1 MRGIMDDLSR
11 PPLRSSEEESVMS
24 EITSATTEQQTPQA
38 QLIQMA
44 MAHWLSSLV
53 YVAAEIS
60 IADRLAEAPRT
71 AAEIAPSM
79 GCDAPS
85 LYRFMRALAGLGLFT
100 EDVSHRFS
108 LTPLGEVLRAGTPGS
123 VRSSV
128 LTLALFAKPASELH
142 YSIKTGKT
150 AFERVFGL
158 PLFEWLA
165 KHPVEASMF
174 SETMV
179 GLHGAEPEA
188 VAKAYDFSQFETVVD
203 VGGAT
208 GNLLAAILSNHR
220 KPRGILFDLPHVV
233 HDAPALI
240 KARGL
245 TDRIA
250 IQSGNFFESV
260 PAANGAFLLSHIIHD
275 WSEAQCLTILGNC
288 RRIMTPNSRLLIIEM
303 VLPTGNTQHPGKIY
317 DMIMLTIP
325 GGQERTEPEYGE
337 LLEKAGFRL
346 TRVVPTESAVVI
358 VEALPA

>member
-1 MRGIMDDLSR
+1 
-11 PPLRSSEEESVMS
+11 MS
-24 EITSATTEQQTPQA
+24 EITFATTEQQAPQA
-38 QLIQMA
+38 QLAQMA
-44 MAHWLSSLV
+44 IAHWYSSLV
-53 YVAAEIS
+53 YVAAETS
-60 IADRLAEAPRT
+60 LADRLAEAPRT
-71 AAEIAPSM
+71 AAELAQSM

-85 LYRFMRALAGLGLFT
+85 LYRFMRTLAGLGLFT
-100 EDVSHRFS
+100 EDVGHRFS
-108 LTPLGEVLRAGTPGS
+108 LTPLGEVLRADTPGS

-128 LTLALFAKPASELH
+128 LTLAGPLFTKPASELH

-150 AFERVFGL
+150 SFERVFGM

-179 GLHGAEPEA
+179 GLHGAEPGA

-208 GNLLAAILSNHR
+208 GNLLAAILNQHR

-260 PAANGAFLLSHIIHD
+260 PAADGGYLLSHIIHD
-275 WSEAQCLTILGNC
+275 WSEPQCLTILGNC
-288 RRIMTPNSRLLIIEM
+288 RRVMTPKSRLLIIEM
-303 VLPTGNTQHPGKIY
+303 VLPTGNTPHLGKMF
-317 DMIMLTIP
+317 DMVMLTVP
-325 GGQERTEPEYGE
+325 GGRERTEPEYCE
-337 LLEKAGFRL
+337 LLEKAGFRF
-346 TRVVPTESAVVI
+346 TQVVPTASAVGI